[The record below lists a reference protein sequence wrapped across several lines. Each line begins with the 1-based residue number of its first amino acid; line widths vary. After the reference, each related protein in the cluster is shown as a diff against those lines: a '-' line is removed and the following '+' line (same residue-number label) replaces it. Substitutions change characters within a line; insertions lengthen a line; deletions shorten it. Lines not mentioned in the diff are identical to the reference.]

1 MGWLCWKKKAKAG
14 EDLALSEQLKQDE
27 HRMEQRNKKIQR
39 NYAILRDELYH
50 GIMKPFFAAG

>member
-1 MGWLCWKKKAKAG
+1 MALG
-14 EDLALSEQLKQDE
+14 EQFNRDE
-27 HRMEQRNKKIQR
+27 IEVDKRNKRIQR